1 MATRKTT
8 TVVEEAPQEDDG
20 ITTVYESDE
29 DLQALDALEG
39 MVAEFAGATGTVVNI
54 YRQGEGKNLSFL
66 FRTNPDEM
74 SGGEIMERCRDNYGT
89 GDYRVHIRDGARI
102 VKNAPFSVEAKKE
115 PDPAT
120 AAVNNDLQM
129 MTMMQTFMTA
139 QNQQFGQVMT
149 AFAEAFK
156 GNQQNPQPAIDPVA
170 MQQSMIQSVAALK
183 SMSEPK
189 DQTKGAV
196 DMFIQGITL
205 AKDLS
210 PKDGET
216 NSSDILVKAL
226 EMFGVPMAE
235 MAKQKM
241 GASNMPGLPA
251 PPGAPNLMAPPQPT
265 GDPQVDADAKREYEM
280 GLEKMVLNQQLNF
293 LVRQAVANKDPELY
307 AELLLDQA
315 GEKRVLAFVAND
327 NAIDQLV
334 ELNGEVA
341 THRQWFEALRRSILE
356 LTAPDEAGENEDNGA
371 VHAAYDEV
379 VTPPTEIFSAIKSDA
394 ISDTD
399 NARDISE
406 SVVGDGG
413 DTPNT

>member
-8 TVVEEAPQEDDG
+8 TVTEENAASDDDG
-20 ITTVYESDE
+20 VTTIYESD
-29 DLQALDALEG
+29 DDIQALDALEG
-39 MVAEFAGATGTVVNI
+39 MVAEFAGAQGTVVNI

-74 SGGEIMERCRDNYGT
+74 TGGEIMERCRDNYGT

-115 PDPAT
+115 PDPAQ
-120 AAVNNDLQM
+120 AAGNSNMELITIMQSSNQNM
-129 MTMMQTFMTA
+129 MAMFQTTMA
-139 QNQQFGQVMT
+139 

-156 GNQQNPQPAIDPVA
+156 GNQNQTPAIDPVA

-189 DQTKGAV
+189 DESKSAV
-196 DMFIQGITL
+196 DMFVQGITL

-226 EMFGVPMAE
+226 EMFGGPMAE
-235 MAKQKM
+235 MAKANLPGQ
-241 GASNMPGLPA
+241 SVPGLPA
-251 PPGAPNLMAPPQPT
+251 PETAPNPMAPPQPT
-265 GDPQVDADAKREYEM
+265 GDPQADADAKREYEM
-280 GLEKMVLNQQLNF
+280 GIQKIVLKQQLQF
-293 LVRQAVANKDPELY
+293 LLRQAAANKDPELY

-315 GEKRVLAFVAND
+315 GEERVLAFVGQE
-327 NAIDQLV
+327 NAIDQLIS
-334 ELNGEVA
+334 LNGEVQNY
-341 THRQWFEALRRSILE
+341 RGWFEQLREAILE
-356 LTAPDEAGENEDNGA
+356 LTAPDDASENGITGEVIPAGQSN
-371 VHAAYDEV
+371 
-379 VTPPTEIFSAIKSDA
+379 AIP
-394 ISDTD
+394 DTD
-399 NARDISE
+399 NAGHV
-406 SVVGDGG
+406 SVDSGGAGG

>member
-1 MATRKTT
+1 MTARKTT
-8 TVVEEAPQEDDG
+8 TVVEENAAVDDP

-115 PDPAT
+115 PDAAT
-120 AAVNNDLQM
+120 AAVNNDMAM
-129 MTMMQTFMTA
+129 MTMMQTFLA
-139 QNQQFGQVMT
+139 SQNQQFGQIMT

-156 GNQQNPQPAIDPVA
+156 GNQQPQQTFDPIA
-170 MQQSMIQSVAALK
+170 AQASLMQQLVALK

-189 DQTKGAV
+189 DQTKSAV
-196 DMFIQGITL
+196 DMFVQGISL

-226 EMFGVPMAE
+226 EMFGGPMAD
-235 MAKQKM
+235 MAKQNL
-241 GASNMPGLPA
+241 GAQTAPSLP
-251 PPGAPNLMAPPQPT
+251 PPNPMAPPQPT
-265 GDPQVDADAKREYEM
+265 GDPQVDADAKKEYEM
-280 GLEKMVLNQQLNF
+280 GLQKMVLNQQLNF

-315 GEKRVLAFVAND
+315 GEERVLAFVSNE
-327 NAIDQLV
+327 NAIDQLI

-341 THRQWFEALRRSILE
+341 NHRPWFEALRTSILE
-356 LTAPDEAGENEDNGA
+356 LTAPEPASDNEGISGEIIPAPE
-371 VHAAYDEV
+371 
-379 VTPPTEIFSAIKSDA
+379 PDA
-394 ISDTD
+394 IPDTA
-399 NARDISE
+399 NI
-406 SVVGDGG
+406 GDAEIASIG
-413 DTPNT
+413 DSGDAPNP

>member
-1 MATRKTT
+1 MTARKTT
-8 TVVEEAPQEDDG
+8 TVVEENAAVDDP
-20 ITTVYESDE
+20 ITTIYESDDE
-29 DLQALDALEG
+29 IQALDALEG
-39 MVAEFAGATGTVVNI
+39 MVAEFAGASGTVVNI

-74 SGGEIMERCRDNYGT
+74 TGGEIMERCRDNYGT
-89 GDYRVHIRDGARI
+89 GDYPVHIRDGARI

-120 AAVNNDLQM
+120 TAGNSNLELVAIMQSSNDRML
-129 MTMMQTFMTA
+129 TMFQTTMA
-139 QNQQFGQVMT
+139 

-156 GNQQNPQPAIDPVA
+156 GNQQPQQTFDPIA
-170 MQQSMIQSVAALK
+170 AQASLMQQLVALK

-189 DQTKGAV
+189 DQTKSAV
-196 DMFIQGITL
+196 DMFVQGISL

-226 EMFGVPMAE
+226 EMFGGPMAD
-235 MAKQKM
+235 MAQKQL
-241 GASNMPGLPA
+241 GAQTAPGLPA
-251 PPGAPNLMAPPQPT
+251 PNQPPNLMAPPQPT
-265 GDPQVDADAKREYEM
+265 GDPQADADAKKEYEM
-280 GLEKMVLNQQLNF
+280 GLQKMVLNQQLNF
-293 LVRQAVANKDPELY
+293 LLRQAAANKDPELY

-315 GEKRVLAFVAND
+315 GEERVLAFVASD

-341 THRQWFEALRRSILE
+341 NHRPWFEALRRSILE
-356 LTAPDEAGENEDNGA
+356 LTAPEPASENEGISGEIIPA
-371 VHAAYDEV
+371 
-379 VTPPTEIFSAIKSDA
+379 TETDA
-394 ISDTD
+394 IPDTD
-399 NARDISE
+399 NPRDIGEPTAGVS
-406 SVVGDGG
+406 G

>member
-1 MATRKTT
+1 MAARKTT
-8 TVVEEAPQEDDG
+8 TTVEENVEADDA

-115 PDPAT
+115 PDAAT

-129 MTMMQTFMTA
+129 MTMMQSFMA
-139 QNQQFGQVMT
+139 SQNTQFGQIMT

-156 GNQQNPQPAIDPVA
+156 GGNQNQQPVIDPVA
-170 MQQSMIQSVAALK
+170 MQHSMIQSVSALK
-183 SMSEPK
+183 AMSEPK
-189 DQTKGAV
+189 DHAKSGI
-196 DMFIQGITL
+196 DMFVQGITL

-226 EMFGVPMAE
+226 EMFGGPMAE
-235 MAKQKM
+235 MAK
-241 GASNMPGLPA
+241 ANLNAPTAPGLP
-251 PPGAPNLMAPPQPT
+251 PPLTAVNPMAPPQPT
-265 GDPQVDADAKREYEM
+265 GDAQVDADAKKEYEM
-280 GLEKMVLNQQLNF
+280 GLQKMVLNQQLNF
-293 LVRQAVANKDPELY
+293 LLRQAVANKDPELY

-315 GEKRVLAFVAND
+315 GEERVLAFVAND
-327 NAIDQLV
+327 NAIDQLI

-341 THRQWFEALRRSILE
+341 NHRQWFEALRASILE
-356 LTAPDEAGENEDNGA
+356 LTAPEPAGENEGISG
-371 VHAAYDEV
+371 
-379 VTPPTEIFSAIKSDA
+379 EIIPAIKPDA
-394 ISDTD
+394 IPDT
-399 NARDISE
+399 ADIGDAETVSI
-406 SVVGDGG
+406 GDGG
-413 DTPNT
+413 DAPNA

>member
-1 MATRKTT
+1 MTARKTT
-8 TVVEEAPQEDDG
+8 TVVEENAAVDDP
-20 ITTVYESDE
+20 ITTIYESDDE
-29 DLQALDALEG
+29 IQALDALEG

-74 SGGEIMERCRDNYGT
+74 TGGEIMERCRDNYGT

-120 AAVNNDLQM
+120 TAGNSNLELVAIMQSSNDRML
-129 MTMMQTFMTA
+129 TMFQTTMA
-139 QNQQFGQVMT
+139 

-156 GNQQNPQPAIDPVA
+156 GNQQPQQTFDPIA
-170 MQQSMIQSVAALK
+170 AQASLMQQLVALK

-189 DQTKGAV
+189 DQTKSAV
-196 DMFIQGITL
+196 DMFVQGISL

-226 EMFGVPMAE
+226 EMFGGPMAE
-235 MAKQKM
+235 MAKTNL
-241 GASNMPGLPA
+241 GAQNAPGLPA
-251 PPGAPNLMAPPQPT
+251 PMGAPNPMAPPQPT
-265 GDPQVDADAKREYEM
+265 GDPQVDADAKKEYEM
-280 GLEKMVLNQQLNF
+280 GLQKMVLNQQLNF
-293 LVRQAVANKDPELY
+293 LLRQAAANKDPELY

-315 GEKRVLAFVAND
+315 GEERVLAFVGQE
-327 NAIDQLV
+327 NAIDQLI

-341 THRQWFEALRRSILE
+341 SHRVWFEALRRSILE
-356 LTAPDEAGENEDNGA
+356 LTAPDDAGENEGISGEIIPA
-371 VHAAYDEV
+371 
-379 VTPPTEIFSAIKSDA
+379 TEPDA

-399 NARDISE
+399 NAGHVIE
-406 SVVGDGG
+406 SPIGGGG
-413 DTPNT
+413 DAPNT